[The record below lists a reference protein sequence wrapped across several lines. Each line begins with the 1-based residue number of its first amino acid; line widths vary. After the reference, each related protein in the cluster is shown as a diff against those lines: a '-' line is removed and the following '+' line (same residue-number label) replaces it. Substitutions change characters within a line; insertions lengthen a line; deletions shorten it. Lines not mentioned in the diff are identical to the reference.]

1 MEENNIIRHLEKEN
15 DIVVKHIELCEKDIH
30 MIKLDM
36 QLMKDNIVLIK
47 ELLNN
52 YLLYNEKKILKRRKD
67 GFFR

>member
-52 YLLYNEKKILKRRKD
+52 YLLYNEKKNIEEKK
-67 GFFR
+67 GWFF